1 MRKYLIAAAFVL
13 SLTVQAHAA
22 DSDGDGVPDLAEP
35 VLGTDPMQ
43 ADTDGDGVNDL
54 KDKQPVFAE
63 NTLVQ
68 TGKPKGFSLEGLV
81 ENNIDAVAKKDA
93 PDHLELNIK
102 NLSDEEL
109 NSLVVYYA
117 IKDEGTG
124 KTEAYLA
131 PLSGVVI
138 AVGKTANINF
148 DDAKTKGHFRA
159 NPNSS
164 YITSQNAKTFSIE
177 VSAAGFAPVK
187 LEIKK
192 DKGGAEQPD

>member
-1 MRKYLIAAAFVL
+1 MKKVLIAAAFIFAFMGP
-13 SLTVQAHAA
+13 AHAA
-22 DSDGDGVPDLAEP
+22 DTDGDGVPDLAEP
-35 VLGTDPMQ
+35 VLGTDPTQ

-63 NTLVQ
+63 NTLAQ

-81 ENNIDAVAKKDA
+81 ENNIDQVVKKDA

-102 NLSDEEL
+102 NLSGEDL
-109 NSLVVYYA
+109 TSLVVYYA
-117 IKDEGTG
+117 ITDDGTG
-124 KTEAYLA
+124 KTESYLA
-131 PLSGVVI
+131 PLAGLVI
-138 AVGKTANINF
+138 AKGKTANVNF

-164 YITSQNAKTFSIE
+164 YIRSQNAKTFNIE